1 MKYNQFSYIPRLAD
15 ACEQELQAL
24 GFELNKRQS
33 DKETL
38 EHFCRKIFFNYKDT
52 DYPLH
57 NLIADFE
64 TDLLT
69 FFKSDRPLTADIF
82 YTIALQLL
90 GFTPHVDFTDTT
102 DFLEKID
109 FPINYQKG
117 HVIEALYHLLVSRQ
131 KGGMTLLDDLISKGL
146 IPVDNDYH
154 FFNGKSLATFD
165 TNDSISS

>member
-1 MKYNQFSYIPRLAD
+1 MKYNQFSYIPRPAD
-15 ACEQELQAL
+15 TCEQELQAL

-82 YTIALQLL
+82 IPSPFNYSDSHHTLILQIQL
-90 GFTPHVDFTDTT
+90 
-102 DFLEKID
+102 
-109 FPINYQKG
+109 
-117 HVIEALYHLLVSRQ
+117 
-131 KGGMTLLDDLISKGL
+131 
-146 IPVDNDYH
+146 
-154 FFNGKSLATFD
+154 TF
-165 TNDSISS
+165 